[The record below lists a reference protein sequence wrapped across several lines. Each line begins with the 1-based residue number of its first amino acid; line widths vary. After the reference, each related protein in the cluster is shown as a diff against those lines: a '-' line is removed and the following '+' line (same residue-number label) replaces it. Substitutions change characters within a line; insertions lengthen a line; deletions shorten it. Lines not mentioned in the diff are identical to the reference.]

1 MNSFGDFPIGDKSN
15 AIDFLKGLL
24 HYFYAVT
31 SFIECFMHWSLTN
44 YATYLIITVL
54 YSTVI
59 WREKFETL

>member
-31 SFIECFMHWSLTN
+31 LLLNALCTGS
-44 YATYLIITVL
+44 
-54 YSTVI
+54 
-59 WREKFETL
+59 